1 MVTKM
6 KKYISLLVIS
16 VCIAFISIT
25 VYATDET
32 KILDFKKVTADVDD
46 VGDNSVIKGI
56 DEYDYR
62 GSIDGIY
69 NNRIVISDRS
79 YDLSS
84 ESLIRGMD
92 GEILELYLIKKGRIV
107 YFSLDDNNT
116 ITEMLVE

>member
-1 MVTKM
+1 M